1 MNLLTIHL
9 HNLRFYSYHGLHEE
23 EKIAGGTFEVN
34 ADIKMKTSDKIEE
47 ISQTLDYSKA
57 YDVIKAFM
65 NQPTPLLETL
75 AQRIVD
81 SIHELDDRIV
91 DVSLTVTK
99 CNPPIIGF
107 SGNVGVS
114 LQKTF
119 DS

>member
-9 HNLRFYSYHGLHEE
+9 HSLRFFSYHGLHEE

-47 ISQTLDYSKA
+47 ISQTLDYCKV

>member
-9 HNLRFYSYHGLHEE
+9 HNLRFYCYHGLHEE

-34 ADIKMKTSDKIEE
+34 VDIKMKASDKIEE
-47 ISQTLDYSKA
+47 ISQTLDYCMV

-75 AQRIVD
+75 VQRIVD

-91 DVSLTVTK
+91 DVSFTVTK